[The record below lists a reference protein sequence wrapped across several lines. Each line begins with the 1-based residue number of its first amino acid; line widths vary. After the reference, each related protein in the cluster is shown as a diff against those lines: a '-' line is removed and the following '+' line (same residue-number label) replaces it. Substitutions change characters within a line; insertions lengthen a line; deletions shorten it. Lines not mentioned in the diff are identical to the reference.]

1 MGSKLSIVQRGVYY
15 DIVSIL
21 IKSNVKFS
29 KRKLKQFIRWLFLQF
44 PNISPEEIHNIQFW
58 DKVGNELITL
68 GQSGKLPSA
77 KFVFWSLQI
86 RTALLKQKE
95 MEKKPNVK
103 PCASALPVPPSP
115 SKTPKPLSL
124 KKSRARVSFSESSD
138 VQNGPQSLGGPQDGG
153 CHVASSQTWS
163 SSSQNPL
170 KHSKIPSPSP
180 SPPVPGDTFPPPP
193 AFPAVP
199 SAPPLYSSQG
209 AAADVVSPGDPAPCS
224 HGIPAPC
231 QPLDPAPCSHGFPAP
246 CRLPFPA
253 PSPGSH
259 GGDTPTACPQT
270 CSCDPNASD
279 SRDTEQGTA
288 DPMHGAML
296 SLAPVTFQPAAQ
308 AGAAPTANWSSFGRQ
323 LIKEICKSHK
333 EYGPHSPY
341 FRGLLN
347 SELSRTIVVPH
358 DLKQLFSCLMTSTEF
373 KLWESALK
381 QLLKDALPSLQADP
395 NTAKDNNGNPI
406 TIDHLCGEGQWSSPS
421 VQAAAIPAE
430 TLEKVKEAAEKAFF
444 SLQPEGPFEPY
455 SKIKQLPSEPFVKF
469 VERLT
474 RAIEIQVKKENASEA
489 GASKTKSASPLL
501 KVKQNNLCYDLS
513 DSVLTASSVNEPYR
527 LQLTESLHLKDTD
540 WHIVSVNP
548 EQKGTWNQIR
558 CKYIITGDKNTPQ
571 EIEIAPGL
579 TTSDPKQFVPSLH
592 CVHPPLFL
600 PKGQIAAQAIPVPSL
615 PENVDK
621 QGPTV
626 ARVQVIGTDKPKL
639 WCNVSGGGES
649 KRIEMLVDTGA
660 VCTVI
665 PVQDWPAHWPLQNV
679 AGHLRGVGGLQLAR
693 QSKSII
699 QFEGP
704 NGQLANIRPFVLDYS
719 EPLLG
724 RDLMAQWGVT
734 INIPDSPQHF
744 CAAVIKQ
751 QCPTQELKWKTD
763 EPVDVKQWPL
773 SKQKIKVL
781 EELVQEQLRKGHIV
795 ETMSPWN
802 SPINQGPKR
811 GCDMSE
817 VRPASS
823 TRVGGGDWHLLPSS
837 PGVRADALGW
847 AVWHSG
853 PWAAWRGGPQ
863 RSLGILDHEAMSVYT
878 KISAEE
884 EEEVFQTPEQP
895 VMKCMMRQAILLQP
909 MGDHIGA
916 DVRTTACGGHHA
928 IGSGYLKEAADH
940 GEPTQKR
947 ALVRS

>member
-29 KRKLKQFIRWLFLQF
+29 KGKLKQFIRWLFLQF

-68 GQSGKLPSA
+68 GQSGKLSSA
-77 KFVFWSLQI
+77 KLVFWSLQI

-115 SKTPKPLSL
+115 SKTPKPLSP
-124 KKSRARVSFSESSD
+124 KKPRARVSFPESSD
-138 VQNGPQSLGGPQDGG
+138 VQNGPQSLGGPQNGG

-170 KHSKIPSPSP
+170 KHPKIPAPSP
-180 SPPVPGDTFPPPP
+180 SPPAPRDTFPP
-193 AFPAVP
+193 
-199 SAPPLYSSQG
+199 
-209 AAADVVSPGDPAPCS
+209 
-224 HGIPAPC
+224 HPAPC

-246 CRLPFPA
+246 CRLPVPA

-288 DPMHGAML
+288 DPMHSAML

-474 RAIEIQVKKENASEA
+474 RAIEIQVKKENAREA
-489 GASKTKSASPLL
+489 ILEEIVFTNANEQCRAAILSLPMEPSPTLKDMLLVCNRKVPLMSVAEDTRPRLLPRPPQRVAVASPAPFPSAQQYPGQQRRPAMVEPTKPCLL
-501 KVKQNNLCYDLS
+501 CN
-513 DSVLTASSVNEPYR
+513 
-527 LQLTESLHLKDTD
+527 
-540 WHIVSVNP
+540 
-548 EQKGTWNQIR
+548 
-558 CKYIITGDKNTPQ
+558 
-571 EIEIAPGL
+571 
-579 TTSDPKQFVPSLH
+579 
-592 CVHPPLFL
+592 
-600 PKGQIAAQAIPVPSL
+600 
-615 PENVDK
+615 
-621 QGPTV
+621 
-626 ARVQVIGTDKPKL
+626 KL
-639 WCNVSGGGES
+639 G
-649 KRIEMLVDTGA
+649 
-660 VCTVI
+660 
-665 PVQDWPAHWPLQNV
+665 HWSN
-679 AGHLRGVGGLQLAR
+679 
-693 QSKSII
+693 
-699 QFEGP
+699 
-704 NGQLANIRPFVLDYS
+704 
-719 EPLLG
+719 
-724 RDLMAQWGVT
+724 
-734 INIPDSPQHF
+734 
-744 CAAVIKQ
+744 
-751 QCPTQELKWKTD
+751 QCPLKKEFD
-763 EPVDVKQWPL
+763 EFKN
-773 SKQKIKVL
+773 SK
-781 EELVQEQLRKGHIV
+781 G
-795 ETMSPWN
+795 
-802 SPINQGPKR
+802 
-811 GCDMSE
+811 
-817 VRPASS
+817 
-823 TRVGGGDWHLLPSS
+823 
-837 PGVRADALGW
+837 
-847 AVWHSG
+847 
-853 PWAAWRGGPQ
+853 
-863 RSLGILDHEAMSVYT
+863 
-878 KISAEE
+878 
-884 EEEVFQTPEQP
+884 
-895 VMKCMMRQAILLQP
+895 
-909 MGDHIGA
+909 
-916 DVRTTACGGHHA
+916 
-928 IGSGYLKEAADH
+928 
-940 GEPTQKR
+940 
-947 ALVRS
+947 